1 MRLGRFFLVFA
12 VSIGAVWLGQ
22 GLGGMALA
30 EDHDPN
36 DAIWGKTAGVPLAHW
51 TNPNLGA
58 DWLTL
63 ELAQELFPEIDD
75 VEPLEPEPRVAPV
88 FSGGVLQGYIFATR
102 DITESLGFSSLE
114 FVIAVGLR
122 VDGTLAGAKVVEHR
136 EPIIDLIMLEHL
148 VPNFA
153 KQYAG
158 IDIRAPLRVS
168 LTRVQEPGAVDGIS
182 SATISAVLFNEAIL
196 RASRIVAQAKGIR
209 LHDHPVMDIVGYEPR
224 DFTGLVES
232 GTLGRL
238 RVSKDQ
244 AREGGVAQPDLSA
257 SGGNATLYI
266 YAHERD
272 SGMAEP
278 TYPDDLLIDLYAGPA
293 MTPTIG
299 RNLLGDKWYDLFVS
313 GRNPND
319 LMLGIMSIGPYSID
333 GEQHLSGGPFKRLSL
348 VQDGKTFELSK
359 DNYRYLGFLHG
370 TDKPNFAEM
379 GLFWVPAETGID
391 PVKPWTLKLSVEGT
405 NGETPA
411 VFQMDYTLDDKFILM
426 PTGLQE
432 VAVENNEPVWMAAWR
447 TQSVNIAIL
456 LVALAALTG
465 ILAWMDWFAN
475 RPKLLQAVRL
485 GFLAFVLGWLGWYA
499 GAQVTIVNVLT
510 WLQSAI
516 SGTGFAVFMSDP
528 LIVILIAFVAVTFFL
543 WGRGIFCGWLCPF
556 GALQELL
563 AKAAQ
568 ALRIPQLNLSHRA
581 HQWLWPV
588 KYVVLAVLVGLSFYS
603 MTMANTAA
611 EVEPF
616 KTAISLY
623 FVRDWPYVIYAATL
637 LMAGLTVERFF
648 CRFVCPLG
656 AAMAVGGKL
665 RFVNLLK
672 RREECGSPCQL
683 CARRCPINA
692 IEPSGKIKMDECFY
706 CLDCQVVYHDEHT
719 CPPLVKARRRPA
731 PAPVG
736 GAVVPGAVAR
746 S

>member
-1 MRLGRFFLVFA
+1 MRFGQFIRIFCVALGISGLVA
-12 VSIGAVWLGQ
+12 LSGQ
-22 GLGGMALA
+22 SSAA
-30 EDHDPN
+30 EDDPN
-36 DAIWGKTAGVPLAHW
+36 DAIWGQTAGVPLAHW

-58 DWLTL
+58 DWLTV
-63 ELAQELFPEIDD
+63 ELAKELFAEAED
-75 VEPLEPEPRVAPV
+75 VEPLEADPRVAPV

-148 VPNFA
+148 VPDFA

-158 IDIRAPLRVS
+158 IDIRAPLRVRLS
-168 LTRVQEPGAVDGIS
+168 RVQEPGSVDGIS

-209 LHDHPVMDIVGYEPR
+209 LHDHPVMDIVGYQPR
-224 DFTGLVES
+224 DFAGLVAD
-232 GTLGRL
+232 GTVGRL
-238 RVSKDQ
+238 RVSKDE
-244 AREGGVAQPDLSA
+244 ARDAGVAKPDV
-257 SGGNATLYI
+257 SGVGFKSDLYL

-272 SGMAEP
+272 SGQGGP
-278 TYPDDLLIDLYAGPA
+278 SYPDDLLIDLYAGPA

-333 GEQHLSGGPFKRLSL
+333 GEPQLSSGPFKRLQL
-348 VQDGKTFELSK
+348 VQDGQKFPLSK
-359 DNYRYLGFLHG
+359 DNYRFLGFLHG
-370 TDKPNFAEM
+370 TDKPNFAQM
-379 GLFWVPAETGID
+379 GLFWVPAESGIN
-391 PVKPWTLKLSVEGT
+391 PVEPWTLELAVESSA
-405 NGETPA
+405 GEPPA
-411 VFQMDYTLDDKFILM
+411 IFNLDYALTDDFILM
-426 PTGLQE
+426 PTGLDE
-432 VAVENNEPVWMAAWR
+432 VAVENDEAVWMAAWR

-465 ILAWMDWFAN
+465 ILAWMDWFTK
-475 RPKLLQAVRL
+475 RPKLMQAVRL

-528 LIVILIAFVAVTFFL
+528 LIVILIAFVVVTFFL

-568 ALRIPQLNLSHRA
+568 ALGLRQLNLSHRA
-581 HQWLWPV
+581 HRWLWPV
-588 KYVVLAVLVGLSFYS
+588 KYVVLVVLVGLSFYS
-603 MTMANTAA
+603 MTIANTAA

-616 KTAISLY
+616 KTAISLH
-623 FVRDWPYVIYAATL
+623 FVRDWQYVLYAATL
-637 LMAGLTVERFF
+637 LAVGLVVERFF

-656 AAMAVGGKL
+656 AAMAIGGKL
-665 RFVNLLK
+665 RIPNFLK
-672 RREECGSPCQL
+672 RRAECGSPCQL

-706 CLDCQVVYHDEHT
+706 CLDCQVVYHDEHV
-719 CPPLVKARRRPA
+719 CPPLVNARRRPKS
-731 PAPVG
+731 APVG
-736 GAVVPGAVAR
+736 GAVVPGAAAGG
-746 S
+746 

>member
-1 MRLGRFFLVFA
+1 MRLGQLIFSYCVAIGMVGLVA
-12 VSIGAVWLGQ
+12 ITSQPSA
-22 GLGGMALA
+22 A
-30 EDHDPN
+30 EDDPN

-63 ELAQELFPEIDD
+63 DLAKELFPEVDD
-75 VEPLEPEPRVAPV
+75 VEPLEAEPRVAPV
-88 FSGGVLQGYIFATR
+88 FSAGVLQGYIFATR

-122 VDGTLAGAKVVEHR
+122 VDGTLAGAKVIEHR

-148 VPNFA
+148 VPDFA

-158 IDIRAPLRVS
+158 IDIRAPLRVRLS
-168 LTRVQEPGAVDGIS
+168 RVQEAGSVDGIS

-209 LHDHPVMDIVGYEPR
+209 LHDHPVMDIVGYTPR
-224 DFTGLVES
+224 DFADLVAD
-232 GTLGRL
+232 GTVGRL

-244 AREGGVAQPDLSA
+244 AREAGVHNPDTSETALSA
-257 SGGNATLYI
+257 DLYL

-272 SGMAEP
+272 SGQGAP
-278 TYPDDLLIDLYAGPA
+278 SYPEDLLVDLYAGPA

-299 RNLLGDKWYDLFVS
+299 RNLLGAKWYDLFVS

-333 GEQHLSGGPFKRLSL
+333 GEKHLSSGPFKRLEL
-348 VQDGKTFELSK
+348 VQNGKSFALSK
-359 DNYRYLGFLHG
+359 DNYRFLGFLHG

-379 GLFWVPAETGID
+379 GLFWVPADSGIN
-391 PVKPWTLKLSVEGT
+391 PVEPWTLKLAVESAADEPT
-405 NGETPA
+405 AIFDLN
-411 VFQMDYTLDDKFILM
+411 YTLSDEYILM
-426 PTGLQE
+426 PTGLDQ
-432 VAVENNEPVWMAAWR
+432 VAVESDEPVWMAAWR

-456 LVALAALTG
+456 LVALAVLTG
-465 ILAWMDWFAN
+465 ILAWMDWFAK

-516 SGTGFAVFMSDP
+516 SGTGVVVFMSDP
-528 LIVILIAFVAVTFFL
+528 LIVVLIAFVAVTFFL

-563 AKAAQ
+563 GKAAQ
-568 ALRIPQLNLSHRA
+568 AVGVRQLNLSHRM
-581 HQWLWPV
+581 HQWLWPI

-603 MTMANTAA
+603 LTVANTAA
-611 EVEPF
+611 EIEPF
-616 KTAISLY
+616 KTAISLH
-623 FVRDWPYVIYAATL
+623 FVRDWPYVLYAATL
-637 LMAGLTVERFF
+637 LMAALTVERFF

-665 RFVNLLK
+665 RITNFLK
-672 RREECGSPCQL
+672 RRDECGSPCQL

-692 IEPSGKIKMDECFY
+692 IEPSGKIKMAECFY
-706 CLDCQVVYHDEHT
+706 CLDCQVLYHDEHM
-719 CPPLVKARRRPA
+719 CPPLVNARRRPK

-736 GAVVPGAVAR
+736 GVVAPGAAAGN
-746 S
+746 